1 MATTS
6 SNSEAEAE
14 TVLELAKELLQH
26 LQNDTHEG
34 VISVSDAF
42 HSLDEHLGRLPL
54 PSAPPIAIRRQ
65 LAAHGARLWNIS
77 AQMVSILG
85 NITHCKVS
93 AIALF
98 MLDCAAPSHGSGSQR
113 VLETALKTV
122 QSCTENGF
130 IELSQ
135 KIIEVVAV
143 RLDRLERPMESADK
157 AQIVSATAGYYMAR
171 VHLAWLQGRPDIADH
186 LFSKIPA
193 IATAY
198 GQKRV
203 LDLCYKIGS
212 FALNDRHYDNAAKWS
227 ERALS
232 AWELYNRNMAQCIG
246 NDGLSILHAS
256 IRANLQLQDSLA
268 KERLQKALK
277 LIEKRW
283 PHEFAVKA
291 LQLEIL
297 SKEGHCNGSVYL
309 QILRDMLDILNPNEA
324 ELVFYLQKTRD
335 HETSFYV
342 QGLQQLL
349 VGKLA
354 ASDQQEWTE
363 RIFILLVWTLT
374 NSRLPIQNS
383 IGILCDTMKR
393 VAKCG
398 RGLLSEDVTNACLI
412 LIWKYIDVVSSEGN
426 LHVAE
431 HWCSFVLEEAMFQL
445 SSENKTIFIR
455 KYIACASDKSNV
467 CAAYELFDNMADEYR
482 KCPSALYLI
491 YKAALNNRDFSQGH
505 FYLDSLCQV
514 GATGRTYLLPCAAE
528 ALRSGQTLLAAGCL
542 QHVIDNL
549 NDGFLEAKYIA
560 SLFIAA
566 GCLFSAQLGKTGKVK
581 EDDELL
587 AQVIRVFEA
596 AHRNEQNTVFST
608 VELEWIS
615 RRSYNIAVQARSCD
629 YRLVVQL
636 LDLSMHFTDLQRK
649 TMTCEKQSG
658 LWQHY
663 LHCDSIKI
671 FSIITEARKEVEP
684 FLKQQHYEN
693 VQKIAQ
699 HCRTYIR
706 SRPQIEN
713 TREQHSEWL
722 KEYRRILSIDLECAI
737 FFNQWDNVPSIIGES
752 KSIMDD
758 ELCSI
763 FLDCVLRCAA
773 SVTYI
778 IKAVE
783 KIIFVLRTT
792 ASPYLEAAAARAV
805 LPRYI
810 HTFFQLSLDAQ
821 EYYLAESAIDQAL
834 DLACDLCGTVLRYP
848 SDEIQWMATVAFNR
862 AVDLYILSESD
873 DCRRWAEKAIKLADL
888 GEKDCA
894 MLGDLLR
901 ERLQKLS

>member
-6 SNSEAEAE
+6 SNSEAEVE
-14 TVLELAKELLQH
+14 TILELAKELLQH
-26 LQNDTHEG
+26 LQKDTHERA
-34 VISVSDAF
+34 ISVSDVF
-42 HSLDEHLGRLPL
+42 QSLDEHLGRLPL
-54 PSAPPIAIRRQ
+54 PTAPPIAIRRQ

-77 AQMVSILG
+77 AQMISILG
-85 NITHCKVS
+85 NITHLS

-135 KIIEVVAV
+135 KIIEMVAI
-143 RLDRLERPMESADK
+143 RLDKLERSMESADK
-157 AQIVSATAGYYMAR
+157 AQIVSATVGYYMVR

-212 FALNDRHYDNAAKWS
+212 FALDDRHYDNAAKWL

-232 AWELYNRNMAQCIG
+232 AWELYNRNMALGIG
-246 NDGLSILHAS
+246 NDGLCILHAS
-256 IRANLQLQDSLA
+256 IRANRQLEDSLA
-268 KERLQKALK
+268 KERLHKALK
-277 LIEKRW
+277 LIEKRY

-309 QILRDMLDILNPNEA
+309 QILRDMLKILNPNEA
-324 ELVFYLQKTRD
+324 ELKTNVTPCALMALIESR
-335 HETSFYV
+335 TSFYV

-349 VGKLA
+349 VEKLA

-383 IGILCDTMKR
+383 SGILCDTMKR

-431 HWCSFVLEEAMFQL
+431 YWCSFVLEEAMFQL

-455 KYIACASDKSNV
+455 RYIACASDNSNV
-467 CAAYELFDNMADEYR
+467 CGAYELFDNMADEYR

-528 ALRSGQTLLAAGCL
+528 ALRSGQTLLAAECL

-549 NDGFLEAKYIA
+549 NDGFLEVKYIA

-566 GCLFSAQLGKTGKVK
+566 GCLVSAQLGKTGKVK

-596 AHRNEQNTVFST
+596 AHRNEQNTVFSA
-608 VELEWIS
+608 VELEWLS

-663 LHCDSIKI
+663 LHCDNIKI
-671 FSIITEARKEVEP
+671 FSIITEARKE
-684 FLKQQHYEN
+684 QQHYEN
-693 VQKIAQ
+693 VQNVAQ

-722 KEYRRILSIDLECAI
+722 QEYRRILSIDLECAI

-752 KSIMDD
+752 KSIIDD

-778 IKAVE
+778 IKTVE

-792 ASPYLEAAAARAV
+792 ASPYLEAATTRAV

-821 EYYLAESAIDQAL
+821 EYCLAESAIDQAL

-894 MLGDLLR
+894 MLGKLLR
-901 ERLQKLS
+901 ERLQELF

>member
-14 TVLELAKELLQH
+14 TILELAKELLQH
-26 LQNDTHEG
+26 LQKDTHERA
-34 VISVSDAF
+34 ISVSDVF
-42 HSLDEHLGRLPL
+42 QSLDEHLGRLPL
-54 PSAPPIAIRRQ
+54 PTAPPIAIRRQ

-77 AQMVSILG
+77 AQMISILG
-85 NITHCKVS
+85 NITHLS

-98 MLDCAAPSHGSGSQR
+98 MLDCAAPSHGS
-113 VLETALKTV
+113 
-122 QSCTENGF
+122 
-130 IELSQ
+130 
-135 KIIEVVAV
+135 
-143 RLDRLERPMESADK
+143 
-157 AQIVSATAGYYMAR
+157 
-171 VHLAWLQGRPDIADH
+171 
-186 LFSKIPA
+186 
-193 IATAY
+193 ATAY

-212 FALNDRHYDNAAKWS
+212 FALDDRHYDNAAKWL

-232 AWELYNRNMAQCIG
+232 AWELYNRNMALGIG
-246 NDGLSILHAS
+246 NDGLCILHAS
-256 IRANLQLQDSLA
+256 IRANRQLEDSLA
-268 KERLQKALK
+268 KERLHKALK
-277 LIEKRW
+277 LIEKRY

-309 QILRDMLDILNPNEA
+309 QILRDMLKILNPNEA
-324 ELVFYLQKTRD
+324 ELKTNVTPCALMALIESR
-335 HETSFYV
+335 TSFYV

-349 VGKLA
+349 VEKLA

-363 RIFILLVWTLT
+363 RIFILL
-374 NSRLPIQNS
+374 
-383 IGILCDTMKR
+383 
-393 VAKCG
+393 
-398 RGLLSEDVTNACLI
+398 

-431 HWCSFVLEEAMFQL
+431 YWCSFVLEEAMFQL

-455 KYIACASDKSNV
+455 RYIACASDNSNV
-467 CAAYELFDNMADEYR
+467 CGAYELFDNMADEYR

-528 ALRSGQTLLAAGCL
+528 ALRSGQTLLAAECL

-549 NDGFLEAKYIA
+549 NDGFLEVKYIA

-566 GCLFSAQLGKTGKVK
+566 GCLVSAQLGKTGKVK

-596 AHRNEQNTVFST
+596 AHRNEQNTVFSA
-608 VELEWIS
+608 VELEWLS

-663 LHCDSIKI
+663 LHCDNIKI

-684 FLKQQHYEN
+684 FLK
-693 VQKIAQ
+693 A
-699 HCRTYIR
+699 C
-706 SRPQIEN
+706 
-713 TREQHSEWL
+713 L
-722 KEYRRILSIDLECAI
+722 IL
-737 FFNQWDNVPSIIGES
+737 FT
-752 KSIMDD
+752 K
-758 ELCSI
+758 
-763 FLDCVLRCAA
+763 
-773 SVTYI
+773 
-778 IKAVE
+778 
-783 KIIFVLRTT
+783 
-792 ASPYLEAAAARAV
+792 
-805 LPRYI
+805 
-810 HTFFQLSLDAQ
+810 
-821 EYYLAESAIDQAL
+821 
-834 DLACDLCGTVLRYP
+834 
-848 SDEIQWMATVAFNR
+848 
-862 AVDLYILSESD
+862 
-873 DCRRWAEKAIKLADL
+873 
-888 GEKDCA
+888 
-894 MLGDLLR
+894 
-901 ERLQKLS
+901 